1 MIHNKKILTVAV
13 LAALALF
20 NVSCKKSNGGG
31 FIASAVPG
39 GNGKATLGFQIKCD
53 NILHSDGV
61 YVAQVTG
68 NVQYNDHPAGV
79 KVHGALDF
87 IPYDTD
93 PAWTSCEQIAEFVDT
108 TLPDSGFTDVSFAV
122 GTYGN
127 NAGDQIAIAP
137 VELTDTSSCPS
148 GKGFI
153 IQLSGTINYSNEGC
167 LDGGNLT
174 IF

>member
-1 MIHNKKILTVAV
+1 MIRNKIFVLAV
-13 LAALALF
+13 LATIALF

-53 NILHSDGV
+53 NILHESGN

-79 KVHGALDF
+79 KVHGDLDF
-87 IPYDTD
+87 IPYDID
-93 PAWTSCEQIAEFVDT
+93 NSLTSCETIAELIYDR
-108 TLPDSGFTDVSFAV
+108 LPPNSNFSGAI
-122 GTYGN
+122 GTYSN
-127 NAGDQIAIAP
+127 QAGQTGTIYFSAAEGIP
-137 VELTDTSSCPS
+137 EVCPL
-148 GKGFI
+148 GKGFFI
-153 IQLSGTINYSNEGC
+153 KLEGDINYRNSGC